1 MNISSMTGFARLGG
15 VFEYEGKTLSYTFE
29 AKSVNAKGFE
39 VKMRLPQGFDDLEFD
54 LKNLMMK
61 YFVRGTFNVVL
72 SFDAKNDASD
82 VKIDTDLLEKL
93 KDETIKIYR
102 ANPDVFEKPSAAELL
117 CAYGVISKKEDEL
130 GEDEHKVLSQNLL
143 QTFEDVLKKLQ
154 AARLQEG
161 QKIKLALEKI
171 LGEIEQK
178 RQIAEQIALNCRDNI
193 KAKINEQIN
202 MLASDVNITPER
214 FEQEILFYM
223 MRADVKEE
231 LDRLKAHIL
240 TAYEIF
246 SGGGAVGRKL
256 DFLCQ
261 ELNREANTLCS
272 KSMDLEQTKIG
283 MELKALIE
291 QFREQIQNME

>member
-130 GEDEHKVLSQNLL
+130 SEDEHKVLSQNLL

-178 RQIAEQIALNCRDNI
+178 RQIAEQITSACRESI
-193 KAKINEQIN
+193 KAKINEQISV
-202 MLASDVNITPER
+202 LASDVNITPER

>member
-130 GEDEHKVLSQNLL
+130 SEDEHKVLSQNLL

>member
-130 GEDEHKVLSQNLL
+130 SEDEHKVLSRNLL

-193 KAKINEQIN
+193 KTKINEQIN

>member
-61 YFVRGTFNVVL
+61 YFVRGTFNVAL

-102 ANPDVFEKPSAAELL
+102 ANSDVFEKPSAAELL

-130 GEDEHKVLSQNLL
+130 SEDEHKVLSRNLL

-231 LDRLKAHIL
+231 LDRLKAHIS